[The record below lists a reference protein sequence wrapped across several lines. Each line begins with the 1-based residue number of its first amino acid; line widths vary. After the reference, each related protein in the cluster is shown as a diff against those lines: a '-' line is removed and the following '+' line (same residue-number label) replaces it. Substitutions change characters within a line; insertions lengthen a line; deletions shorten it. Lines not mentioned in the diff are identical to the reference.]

1 LRELFTIQEKVG
13 INVSKEI
20 KLQQKRKIYSVSEFT
35 HAIRSFLE
43 SKFPFVWISGE
54 VSNFKKPSSGH
65 YYFTL
70 KDKHAQI
77 SAVMFRGQNQQLK
90 FKLENGLQINALGR
104 LTVYPPYGNYQ
115 IILEYAEPEGLG
127 ALQLAF
133 EQLKA
138 RLAEEGLFDQKHK
151 KSLPFI
157 PEHISVITSPQG
169 AVIHD
174 IQNVLRAR
182 FIRPIQLV
190 PVNVQGQ
197 RAPNEII
204 DALQLINQQ
213 KRSDVIIIARG
224 GGSLEDLQAFNN
236 EKVARAVFAS
246 KIPVVSAIGH
256 ETDYTIVDFVADFR
270 APTPSAA
277 ASCIVP
283 ERRELIRK
291 LYTTNNALI
300 QALATHIQYKRL
312 SLKNLS
318 SRLKS
323 PKRIFEKIRQKLDI
337 STQNLVDR
345 MNAQIRYAK
354 DHLNNLQKRMIVA
367 NPQKRVTALKNELH
381 WQTTALVKATQK
393 YHDQRRAR
401 LKNLNGRLIA
411 LDPYA
416 ILARGYSVTR
426 LLPDNTIVKNTENL
440 QPGQRLNITFG
451 SGHAEVLI
459 EKIMGP

>member
-1 LRELFTIQEKVG
+1 L
-13 INVSKEI
+13 KEI
-20 KLQQKRKIYSVSEFT
+20 KLQQQRKIYSVSELT
-35 HAIRSFLE
+35 NSIRSFLE

-54 VSNFKKPSSGH
+54 ISNFKRPSSGH
-65 YYFTL
+65 YYLTL

-77 SAVMFRGQNQQLK
+77 SAVMFKSQNQQLK

-133 EQLKA
+133 EQLKS
-138 RLAEEGLFDQKHK
+138 RLSAEGLFDQKHK

-157 PEHISVITSPQG
+157 PEHISVITSPNG

-174 IQNVLRAR
+174 IKNVLAAR
-182 FIRPIQLV
+182 FARPIQLV
-190 PVNVQGQ
+190 PANVQGQ
-197 RAPNEII
+197 RASNEII
-204 DALQLINQQ
+204 HAIQMINLQ

-236 EKVARAVFAS
+236 EQLARAVFAS

-256 ETDYTIVDFVADFR
+256 ETDFTIVDFVADFR

-277 ASCIVP
+277 ASSIVP

-291 LYTTNNALI
+291 LYTTNNALF
-300 QALATHIQYKRL
+300 QALANHIQYKRL
-312 SLKNLS
+312 SLSNLS
-318 SRLKS
+318 SRLKT
-323 PKRIFEKIRQKLDI
+323 PKRLFEDIRQKLDM
-337 STQNLVDR
+337 STQHLVDQ
-345 MNAQIRYAK
+345 MNSKMIKAK
-354 DHLNNLQKRMIVA
+354 EQLNNLKKRMIVA
-367 NPQKRVTALKNELH
+367 NPQNRVTAFRKELN
-381 WQTTALVKATQK
+381 WQTITLVKATQK
-393 YHDQRRAR
+393 IYDQRRAR
-401 LKNLNGRLIA
+401 FKSLESQLTA

-426 LLPDNTIVKNTENL
+426 KLSDNTIVKHTENL
-440 QPGQRLNITFG
+440 QPGQRLNIRLA
-451 SGHAEVLI
+451 SGCIDVLI
-459 EKIMGP
+459 ETIKG

>member
-1 LRELFTIQEKVG
+1 MKEKT
-13 INVSKEI
+13 
-20 KLQQKRKIYSVSEFT
+20 LQQQRKIYSVSEFT
-35 HAIRSFLE
+35 NSIRSFLE

-54 VSNFKKPSSGH
+54 ISNFKRPSSGH

-70 KDKHAQI
+70 KDKFSQI

-90 FKLENGLQINALGR
+90 FKMENGLQINALGR

-115 IILEYAEPEGLG
+115 IIFEYAEPEGLG

-138 RLAEEGLFDQKHK
+138 RLAKEGLFHQKNK
-151 KSLPFI
+151 KNLPFI
-157 PEHISVITSPQG
+157 PEHISVITSPHG

-174 IQNVLRAR
+174 IINVLTAR
-182 FIRPIQLV
+182 FFRPVQLV

-197 RAPNEII
+197 RASSEII
-204 DALQLINQQ
+204 NALHMINLQ
-213 KRSDVIIIARG
+213 KRSDIIIIARG

-236 EKVARAVFAS
+236 EQVARAVFES
-246 KIPVVSAIGH
+246 EIPVVSAIGH

-283 ERRELIRK
+283 DRHELIRK
-291 LYTTNNALI
+291 LYTSNNSLI
-300 QALATHIQYKRL
+300 QAIVKQIQYKRL

-318 SRLKS
+318 SRLKT
-323 PKRIFEKIRQKLDI
+323 PKRIFQDMRQKLDI
-337 STQNLVDR
+337 STQNIIDR
-345 MNAQIRYAK
+345 MHAK
-354 DHLNNLQKRMIVA
+354 ITHAKSQLYHLQNRMMTA
-367 NPQKRVTALKNELH
+367 NPQKRIIAMRKELH
-381 WQTTALVKATQK
+381 WQTSALMKAAQK
-393 YHDQRRAR
+393 NQEQHRAR
-401 LKNLNGRLIA
+401 LRNLQGRLHA

-426 LLPDNTIVKNTENL
+426 LLPGNTIVKSTDKI
-440 QPGQRLNITFG
+440 QPGQRLNIMFA
-451 SGHAEVLI
+451 SGQVEVLV
-459 EKIMGP
+459 EKIKVPIIRP